1 MHIVFAETT
10 MIKDKSVRDL
20 KIESERLR
28 DAAESLS
35 FQMRKVGVKIAK
47 RIDDLIARTQE
58 CDGPPRPES
67 TSEESRP
74 WMMGCRDCL

>member
-1 MHIVFAETT
+1 MFAEST

-35 FQMRKVGVKIAK
+35 FQMRKIGVKITK
-47 RIDDLIARTQE
+47 RVDDLIARTPE
-58 CDGPPRPES
+58 REEPPCTAS

-74 WMMGCRDCL
+74 G